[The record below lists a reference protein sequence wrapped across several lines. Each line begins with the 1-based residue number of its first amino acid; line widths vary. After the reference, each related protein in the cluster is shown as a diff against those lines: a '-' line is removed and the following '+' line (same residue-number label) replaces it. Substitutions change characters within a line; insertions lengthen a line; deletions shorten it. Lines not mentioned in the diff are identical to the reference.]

1 MRERRMNAPGGG
13 HSLAVFA
20 AMLLL
25 ALLLPQRAAATYVD
39 ETYNYQVMLNG
50 SNTIRIQVPVYDQE
64 NEDTYIDDGKLTAQW
79 TDNNGQS
86 HSLYAFLWKRTGGSI
101 NSGNSD
107 VSINFKTEAGG
118 SFKVTQGNSSNN
130 FTLTS
135 EDDWQSR
142 TIYRNSDGHSY
153 NVSVVWRL
161 PYDML
166 GCEVKFSWDVHRTG
180 TGTRKAEK
188 VSGLNSSTITIPE
201 AQSVVVPQVTMA
213 TLAYSEAGKLEL
225 PWFIASNDITAARY
239 EYTDYNGQPVSVAL
253 PTDANNGTI

>member
-20 AMLLL
+20 ATLLL

-101 NSGNSD
+101 DSGNSD

-153 NVSVVWRL
+153 NVSVV
-161 PYDML
+161 
-166 GCEVKFSWDVHRTG
+166 
-180 TGTRKAEK
+180 
-188 VSGLNSSTITIPE
+188 
-201 AQSVVVPQVTMA
+201 
-213 TLAYSEAGKLEL
+213 
-225 PWFIASNDITAARY
+225 
-239 EYTDYNGQPVSVAL
+239 
-253 PTDANNGTI
+253 